1 MVKQYD
7 VYWVDLN
14 PTIGAEMQKIRPCVI
29 VSPKE
34 LNEHLDTVIII
45 PITSAIHGYP
55 YRVRCH
61 IMSRDGEIATD
72 QIRTIDKRRLKNRI
86 ASLATDEISNLQDIL
101 HQMFCEQHV
110 CMSNKEKQEF
120 IEKLRRGLELAEKRM
135 LQEKARN
142 NEDVIVCG
150 DDNVIRRIPTKQVIA
165 DNPIFQ
171 D

>member
-86 ASLATDEISNLQDIL
+86 ASLATDEMKKPVTMRTSSYVA
-101 HQMFCEQHV
+101 M
-110 CMSNKEKQEF
+110 
-120 IEKLRRGLELAEKRM
+120 
-135 LQEKARN
+135 
-142 NEDVIVCG
+142 
-150 DDNVIRRIPTKQVIA
+150 TT
-165 DNPIFQ
+165 
-171 D
+171 